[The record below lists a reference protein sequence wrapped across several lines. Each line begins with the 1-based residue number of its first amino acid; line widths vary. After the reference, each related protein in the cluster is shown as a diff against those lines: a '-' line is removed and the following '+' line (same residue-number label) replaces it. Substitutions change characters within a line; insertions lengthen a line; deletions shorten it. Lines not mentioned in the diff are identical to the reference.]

1 MKNKILL
8 TFLFAML
15 SISTLQA
22 GAWSGDWSSWEYV
35 SNQVSVSYS
44 QVQRDTWTWKFRNE
58 SATTTITYLSF
69 KYWDKDGEHSD
80 VLPGSLR
87 PGEAF
92 GGWAAFTASSRP
104 TIVIK
109 EIERK

>member
-1 MKNKILL
+1 MKKRILL
-8 TFLFAML
+8 TLFLGML
-15 SISTLQA
+15 SISTLEA
-22 GAWSGDWSSWEYV
+22 RAWSGDWSTWDYL
-35 SNQVSVSYS
+35 SNQVSVSYN

-58 SATTTITYLSF
+58 GVTTIKYMSF
-69 KYWDKDGEHSD
+69 KYWDKDGEHRD

-87 PGEAF
+87 PGEVF

-104 TIVIK
+104 TIVIT